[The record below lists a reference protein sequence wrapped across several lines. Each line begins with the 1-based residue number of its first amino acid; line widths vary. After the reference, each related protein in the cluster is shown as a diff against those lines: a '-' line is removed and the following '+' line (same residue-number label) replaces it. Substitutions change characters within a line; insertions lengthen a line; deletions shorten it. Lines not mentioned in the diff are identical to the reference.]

1 MPIKVENSPVK
12 NIEWLARLM
21 DSQFK
26 IPGTNIRFGLDP
38 LIGLIPG
45 AGDIVTFSISVFMVS
60 TLAKN
65 GASGYVL
72 ARMTFNIIFD
82 ALIGAIPIIGDIFDF
97 GFKANER
104 NIKLMREHYQQGR
117 HRGSALKII
126 IPLLIFL
133 MIIIAV
139 IGWLSYK
146 LVSWLIHAL

>member
-1 MPIKVENSPVK
+1 MKPKVENSPTK
-12 NIEWLARLM
+12 NIEWLVRLM

-45 AGDIVTFSISVFMVS
+45 FGDIASFIVSAFMVS
-60 TLAKN
+60 SFAKK

-82 ALIGAIPIIGDIFDF
+82 ALLGAIPIVGDIFDF

-104 NIKLMREHYQQGR
+104 NIKLMREHYIEGR
-117 HRGSALKII
+117 HKGSASKVI
-126 IPLLIFL
+126 IPLLLFL
-133 MIIIAV
+133 IMIVAL

-146 LVSWLIHAL
+146 LINWLAHAL